1 MYSTTAIMSITQVG
15 ASTTNTTEDSLSQDT
30 QVRLPLVLGDA
41 GNEATTSSSAPTA
54 IYNPP
59 HTMDWTFI
67 TIFCKKSV

>member
-1 MYSTTAIMSITQVG
+1 MSITQVG

-59 HTMDWTFI
+59 HTMD
-67 TIFCKKSV
+67 